1 MSETNKSV
9 IDRLVV
15 KLAQYIESKYSL
27 KGIIFVYGLATL
39 LNKGLFTQE
48 EMELLVAEGTDEELQ
63 GILDFSGITE
73 ILETDFKSLL
83 PIPGTNDLLILTF
96 EEKELA
102 QVAINILVYNFGL
115 KWVSGGTISIGRE
128 LWPASIDEMPADMRG
143 RAFFINPFI
152 QMSYSERGYAY
163 TSKEERDRK
172 GLKTT
177 IVEFKPEGVTYE

>member
-102 QVAINILVYNFGL
+102 QVALNILIYNFNL
-115 KWVSGGTISIGRE
+115 KWVTGGLINVIDIWPEYISNEPSHRSGKS
-128 LWPASIDEMPADMRG
+128 
-143 RAFFINPFI
+143 FFID
-152 QMSYSERGYAY
+152 SYVQLTHSHRRYAY
-163 TSKEERDRK
+163 REKEERDRK

-177 IVEFKPEGVTYE
+177 LIEFKPEGVTYE